1 MALKVPKNKDKA
13 CCNDEGE
20 GGSDIQCNHLQMND
34 MNKIRKEGIGK
45 LGNSRKL
52 PKYKW

>member
-20 GGSDIQCNHLQMND
+20 GGSDIILSDMND

-52 PKYKW
+52 Q